1 MNIQRFR
8 SLSEIEKTYQSSDNL
23 RIPLFDKQSADFCF
37 EKSCAILSKP
47 FTLALT
53 PDDATLTNSQHKIG
67 KRSTTSDSRDF
78 IGDNL
83 LDIENTLK
91 ALNLD
96 FLNAFNEL
104 EKTDSAETLFGEH
117 SYPYEATNNPKL
129 RNSALK
135 LSKLTHNYNLGGK
148 SDFGS
153 PKSIKSMQF
162 SPSGEGVGGCVKKSF
177 MGSSQFFCADPQ
189 DEKRSSTPD
198 TGFASRETTSSRRG
212 SQKSSYSPQDSTS
225 RFSPREFNYPVS
237 GAIAAYISE
246 HSAATRKLSSSPSRT
261 AHSSINSIN
270 SIHPPASSS
279 RRFDYHPTSIEQ
291 SFATRKRSMSFT
303 ENYDLKSPVLSEPP
317 PPSVPPKIEPP
328 FDVAA
333 AVRRMHMRA
342 TSVYKPRSI
351 KARNLRRLSYNP
363 IVLDSSSS
371 SNSDSDFDKSIA
383 HSECDI
389 RSTGRRRRQYTN
401 RKSNTVDHHHQQPDK
416 LYGSNASIKS
426 APQYN
431 YASDRQLHKYLDQ
444 KFNLRG
450 GDAHS
455 GALYDYINGR
465 IVAVESAAA
474 AAPLPYQQ
482 KLSVETPSAFSRH
495 SALFSEFDVSKLTGK
510 SPTTH
515 CFLNELFPVDKSP
528 IGVPST
534 PPPSA
539 ASIHSNKAAKSA
551 PVKTTASGGAFQW
564 PEKIHASAVKQN
576 DLLWRNQ
583 NTAKLVAGQSYSSDS
598 SSTET
603 GGCGGKNGGNNRS
616 QTTGSSSLG
625 FRSEFGAADRAT
637 MPPSPAP

>member
-1 MNIQRFR
+1 M
-8 SLSEIEKTYQSSDNL
+8 
-23 RIPLFDKQSADFCF
+23 FDKESADFCF

-47 FTLALT
+47 FGSMALT
-53 PDDATLTNSQHKIG
+53 PDGATTNTVRTMGG
-67 KRSTTSDSRDF
+67 KQRSTSDSRDF

-135 LSKLTHNYNLGGK
+135 LSKLTHNYNLGAGK

-162 SPSGEGVGGCVKKSF
+162 SPCGEGVGGGTGGVKKTF
-177 MGSSQFFCADPQ
+177 MGSSQFFGGDTQ
-189 DEKRSSTPD
+189 DDKRSSTPD

-212 SQKSSYSPQDSTS
+212 SQKSSYSPQDSSS

-246 HSAATRKLSSSPSRT
+246 HTAATRKLSSSPSRT

-270 SIHPPASSS
+270 SIHPPSS
-279 RRFDYHPTSIEQ
+279 RRFDYHPCAIGDP

-317 PPSVPPKIEPP
+317 LPPSVDPTMAAP

-342 TSVYKPRSI
+342 TSAYKPRSI

-389 RSTGRRRRQYTN
+389 RSTGRRRRQYMN
-401 RKSNTVDHHHQQPDK
+401 RKSNTVDHHHHQPPDK

-431 YASDRQLHKYLDQ
+431 YTSDRQLHKYLDQ

-465 IVAVESAAA
+465 IVAVESATAA
-474 AAPLPYQQ
+474 AQLPQHHQQ
-482 KLSVETPSAFSRH
+482 QSTLVVEAPSAFSRH

-515 CFLNELFPVDKSP
+515 CFLKELFPASKSP
-528 IGVPST
+528 SGTPPT

-539 ASIHSNKAAKSA
+539 VSNNKGGGGGNAASKSA
-551 PVKTTASGGAFQW
+551 LVKPSGGAFQW

-576 DLLWRNQ
+576 DMLWRNQ

-603 GGCGGKNGGNNRS
+603 GGGGGASNGRCQASSGI
-616 QTTGSSSLG
+616 SSLG
-625 FRSEFGAADRAT
+625 FRSEFGPADRTT

>member
-1 MNIQRFR
+1 M
-8 SLSEIEKTYQSSDNL
+8 

-53 PDDATLTNSQHKIG
+53 PDEPTASISHKTN
-67 KRSTTSDSRDF
+67 KRTTTSDSRDF

-162 SPSGEGVGGCVKKSF
+162 SPLGEGVGASVKKTF
-177 MGSSQFFCADPQ
+177 MGSSQFFSGDPP
-189 DEKRSSTPD
+189 DDKRSSTPD

-212 SQKSSYSPQDSTS
+212 SQKSSYSPQESTC

-237 GAIAAYISE
+237 GAVAAYISE

-270 SIHPPASSS
+270 SIHPPST
-279 RRFDYHPTSIEQ
+279 RRFDYHPNSIDQ

-303 ENYDLKSPVLSEPP
+303 ENYDLKSPVLSEPQP
-317 PPSVPPKIEPP
+317 PPPLPKHDPVSSAP

-333 AVRRMHMRA
+333 AVRRMHIRA
-342 TSVYKPRSI
+342 SSVYKPRSI

-389 RSTGRRRRQYTN
+389 RSTGRRRRQFMN
-401 RKSNTVDHHHQQPDK
+401 RKSNTVDHHQPPDK

-450 GDAHS
+450 GDEHS
-455 GALYDYINGR
+455 GALYDFFNGR
-465 IVAVESAAA
+465 IASVESGGGT
-474 AAPLPYQQ
+474 PLANQQ
-482 KLSVETPSAFSRH
+482 TLGVEGPSAFSRH

-515 CFLNELFPVDKSP
+515 CFLNELFPSDKAP
-528 IGVPST
+528 GGVPPT

-539 ASIHSNKAAKSA
+539 TSVHNGRSAKSA
-551 PVKTTASGGAFQW
+551 PAKGGAFQW

-576 DLLWRNQ
+576 DMLWRNQ

-603 GGCGGKNGGNNRS
+603 GGGGGGAGNVGGSNRVR
-616 QTTGSSSLG
+616 TAGSSSLG
-625 FRSEFGAADRAT
+625 FRSEFGIVDRAT